1 MTWISNILGNE
12 NKSSLS
18 DKEYALE
25 FINTSKEDIKMLSKC
40 ITEASNAELRKILT
54 NQLNTSINDYFK
66 LSDLAN
72 QKGFYNAFAAPS
84 SQIQQDIQ
92 EAKNL
97 QNPQ

>member
-12 NKSSLS
+12 NKGTLN
-18 DKEYALE
+18 DKDYALE
-25 FINTSKEDIKMLSKC
+25 FLNTSKVDIGMLSKSV
-40 ITEASNAELRKILT
+40 TEAFNAELRKVFT
-54 NQLNTSINDYFK
+54 NQLNASINDYFK

-72 QKGFYNAFAAPS
+72 QKGFYNALATPS